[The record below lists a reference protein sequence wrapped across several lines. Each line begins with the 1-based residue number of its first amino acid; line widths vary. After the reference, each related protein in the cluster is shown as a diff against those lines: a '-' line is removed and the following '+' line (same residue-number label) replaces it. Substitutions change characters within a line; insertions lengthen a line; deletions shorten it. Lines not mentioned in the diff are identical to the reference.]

1 MGQMPTAIALAG
13 FHDFG
18 CTVTPVILLTDDFST
33 DFLCLPK
40 QWKNVSIRSLDFS
53 EMTLKLCSF

>member
-1 MGQMPTAIALAG
+1 MGQMPTAIGLAG

-18 CTVTPVILLTDDFST
+18 HSVTPVFLLTDDFST

-40 QWKNVSIRSLDFS
+40 QWENVSIRSLDFCK
-53 EMTLKLCSF
+53 MTIKLCSF